1 MMQIVKWKKRN
12 KMGMKKM
19 KNQLMI
25 QKKIL
30 KIMQEKEENNQ
41 NLWMKKMLKNQITI
55 SHKIKIKI
63 KKT

>member
-12 KMGMKKM
+12 KTGMKKM

-55 SHKIKIKI
+55 NHKIKIKI